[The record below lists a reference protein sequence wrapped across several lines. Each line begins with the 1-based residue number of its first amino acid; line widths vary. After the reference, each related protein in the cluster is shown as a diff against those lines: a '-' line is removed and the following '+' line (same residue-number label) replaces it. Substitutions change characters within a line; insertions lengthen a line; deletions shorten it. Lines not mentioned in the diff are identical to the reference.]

1 MVLVKVDGTSPIF
14 DFEPAHLNVSLF
26 PVIRIFS
33 DLHYGDRAS
42 AWIALKS
49 LRPLFD
55 GADEIVL
62 NGDTVD
68 TRPSPTPE
76 TSALSVEAVRRFFSH
91 DSPAVTWLTGN
102 HDPDISEHHLL
113 ELAQRDILV
122 THGDILFESLV
133 PWGRDARVLERRIQA
148 ELSVLPLGQRQ
159 ELPHL
164 FRAVRRAAASIPQ
177 RHQAEKNPLKYA
189 VGFVADTIWPPT
201 RVLKVLQA
209 WRETPA
215 RAASFLEQYAYPAR
229 FFIMGHTHRLGF
241 TKLPGRAVL
250 INTGSLC
257 PPGEA
262 GVVDVSAD
270 RISLRRVFK
279 RAGEF
284 RLGETIAAFALA
296 ETGEARRL
304 TV

>member
-1 MVLVKVDGTSPIF
+1 M
-14 DFEPAHLNVSLF
+14 
-26 PVIRIFS
+26 IRIFS

-42 AWIALKS
+42 AWISLKS
-49 LRPLFD
+49 LRPLFE

-68 TRPSPTPE
+68 TRPSHTPE
-76 TSALSVEAVRRFFSH
+76 ASATSVQAVREFFNH

-102 HDPDISEHHLL
+102 HDPDISERHVL
-113 ELAQRDILV
+113 ELAQREILV
-122 THGDILFESLV
+122 THGDILFENLV
-133 PWGRDARVLERRIQA
+133 PWGRDAGVLERRIQA
-148 ELSVLPLGQRQ
+148 ELSELPLAQRQ
-159 ELPHL
+159 ELSGR

-189 VGFVADTIWPPT
+189 VGFVTDTIWPPT

-241 TKLPGRAVL
+241 TKLPGGAIL

-270 RISLRRVFK
+270 RVCLRRVRK
-279 RAGEF
+279 LANEF

-296 ETGEARRL
+296 GTGEARRL